1 MGCIASIIFNQK
13 MIENQI
19 LDDIKK
25 EVRYL
30 RRERKKREEK
40 EKNNSKI
47 NNILIINKSKI

>member
-13 MIENQI
+13 LIENQV

-30 RRERKKREEK
+30 RRERKKREEY
-40 EKNNSKI
+40 NSQTT
-47 NNILIINKSKI
+47 NISITNKCKV

>member
-13 MIENQI
+13 LIENQV

-30 RRERKKREEK
+30 RRERKKREEHD
-40 EKNNSKI
+40 KNNYQTT
-47 NNILIINKSKI
+47 NISITNKCKV